1 MTDKNKE
8 TLRWIINLLASIL
21 TALAA
26 ALGTSACVSISY

>member
-1 MTDKNKE
+1 MNEKKKE

>member
-1 MTDKNKE
+1 MRKIKKPYVG
-8 TLRWIINLLASIL
+8 IINLLASIL

>member
-1 MTDKNKE
+1 MNEKNKE
-8 TLRWIINLLASIL
+8 TLRWVINLLASIL

>member
-1 MTDKNKE
+1 MTEKNKE

-26 ALGTSACVSISY
+26 ALGTSACVNMN

>member
-1 MTDKNKE
+1 MTPDQKE

-26 ALGTSACVSISY
+26 ALGTTACVKLF